1 MIDGFYYSSP
11 GSSLWIRM
19 QAGLQNRKAKKQ
31 EILLYQAKKGGDRR
45 ERDNRKWEEGTEND
59 GRMAKKTIP
68 VGYSVQSA
76 IYCRASEVHEESTSI
91 KPSSSGVCWWDAP
104 GFSP

>member
-1 MIDGFYYSSP
+1 MDFTTAFPVAVY
-11 GSSLWIRM
+11 GSGCKTVCKIGKRK
-19 QAGLQNRKAKKQ
+19 NRKFF
-31 EILLYQAKKGGDRR
+31 YQAKKGGDRR
-45 ERDNRKWEEGTEND
+45 ERDKRKWEEGTEND

-76 IYCRASEVHEESTSI
+76 RYCRASEVHEESTSI